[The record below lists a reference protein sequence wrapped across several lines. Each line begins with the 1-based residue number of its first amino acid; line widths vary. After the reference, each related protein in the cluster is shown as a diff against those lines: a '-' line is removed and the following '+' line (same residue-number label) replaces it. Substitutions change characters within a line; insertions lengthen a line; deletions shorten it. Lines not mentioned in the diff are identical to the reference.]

1 MLINSSTSPSIYA
14 VFESLFAV
22 DQCGPVGTT
31 IYNTT
36 LSFPPQILSTAT
48 DFFDA
53 DPPPGSDD
61 GEYCGYYY
69 LPGYNWTEVNLSD
82 MQ

>member
-1 MLINSSTSPSIYA
+1 MLINSSMSPSIYA

-22 DQCGPVGTT
+22 DQCGPVGTI

-36 LSFPPQILSTAT
+36 LAFPPQILSTAT
-48 DFFDA
+48 DYFDA
-53 DPPPGSDD
+53 PCPPNIDPDSW
-61 GEYCGYYY
+61 YYY
-69 LPGYNWTEVNLSD
+69 LPGYNWTEMNLID